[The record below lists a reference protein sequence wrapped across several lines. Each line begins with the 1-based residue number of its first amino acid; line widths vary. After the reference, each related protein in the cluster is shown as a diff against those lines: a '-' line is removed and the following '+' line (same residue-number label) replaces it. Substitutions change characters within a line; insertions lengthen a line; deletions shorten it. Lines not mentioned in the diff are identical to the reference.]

1 MTNQLK
7 EINFN
12 VTIEEL
18 NENEL
23 NFVNKLTELF
33 NEGNT
38 IHVDCRRNNLTFDR
52 MFDLILLSSRIAK
65 KDYSSSESYKDENGN
80 LVGRYLWFRLDNS
93 PSKHCNF
100 NIL

>member
-52 MFDLILLSSRIAK
+52 MCDLILLVGRTAK
-65 KDYSSSESYKDENGN
+65 RTYISSESYKDEEGN

-93 PSKHCNF
+93 VSKHCNY
-100 NIL
+100 NTL